1 MSLLDLV
8 SQSRTVKL
16 SGGSVEVHA
25 MRWRDILGVIGKHVG
40 IAKGIQALPAEKRIE
55 GIREV
60 VLGAGEEAIND
71 ILDRATKSEP
81 GTAAAAPLTAMDEAE
96 IVLALLEI
104 SLPSDR
110 LGKAVAEGE
119 KWSAALGLESRD

>member
-55 GIREV
+55 GIRDV
-60 VLGAGEEAIND
+60 VLGAGAD
-71 ILDRATKSEP
+71 ALDDLIDCATKHEP
-81 GTAAAAPLTAMDEAE
+81 GTAASAPLTAIDEAE
-96 IVLALLEI
+96 IVTTLLDI
-104 SLPSDR
+104 SLSRDR
-110 LGKAVAEGE
+110 LGKVWAEGE
-119 KWSAALGLESRD
+119 KWFAALGPDSKD